1 LRGVG
6 HYDLN
11 FVAALVEST
20 HQFCCLI
27 SRDAAAHSQDD
38 PHDVF
43 LQTYSA
49 GSSSPSRA
57 ISV

>member
-1 LRGVG
+1 LCGMG

-11 FVAALVEST
+11 FVSALVESP

-38 PHDVF
+38 PHDVS
-43 LQTYSA
+43 LQTYLA

>member
-1 LRGVG
+1 LRGIG

-11 FVAALVEST
+11 FVSALVERP
-20 HQFCCLI
+20 HQFRGLI
-27 SRDAAAHSQDD
+27 GRDAAAHSQDD
-38 PHDVF
+38 PHDVS
-43 LQTYSA
+43 LQTYSG